1 MYLYKVVDNSYQ
13 LTCHWGVPFITQYN
27 KNNNLTTIT
36 TLHMKQFTRNS
47 RFAHDVT
54 KIYTKE
60 LSILLSSYFHEVLQQ
75 LNNFIYANVRF
86 EGFLVLR
93 WRTLEFP
100 ISSVSVTRHL
110 AGDLESAYV
119 G

>member
-1 MYLYKVVDNSYQ
+1 
-13 LTCHWGVPFITQYN
+13 
-27 KNNNLTTIT
+27 
-36 TLHMKQFTRNS
+36 MKQFTRNS

-86 EGFLVLR
+86 EGFFVLQ

-100 ISSVSVTRHL
+100 ISSVCMTRHL
-110 AGDLESAYV
+110 PGDLESAYV